1 MILDE
6 ALKPNEGRDVIVKH
20 VTCTDNGGAAGG
32 NRWLVMLGDV
42 KKAEMSDAQ
51 RALVFARLLADLSQ
65 GRVWIH
71 HDGEGSALVDSSS
84 IRGCSCC

>member
-1 MILDE
+1 LDE
-6 ALKPNEGRDVIVKH
+6 LIKPNESRDVIVKH
-20 VTCTDNGGAAGG
+20 VTAADDGGPLGG

-71 HDGEGSALVDSSS
+71 HEGEGAAPVDSTS

>member
-1 MILDE
+1 LDE
-6 ALKPNEGRDVIVKH
+6 TLKPNEDRDVIVRH
-20 VTCTDNGGAAGG
+20 VTCADDCSAAGG

-71 HDGEGSALVDSSS
+71 HDGESALVDSSS

>member
-1 MILDE
+1 MNDTHE
-6 ALKPNEGRDVIVKH
+6 PNNDRDVIVRH
-20 VTCTDNGGAAGG
+20 VTNSDGGGQ
-32 NRWLVMLGDV
+32 RWLVSLRDV
-42 KKAEMSDAQ
+42 NRAEMSDAG

-71 HDGEGSALVDSSS
+71 HDGEGCRLVDTTS